1 MKDIFIRLT
10 GQHLR
15 MGSCQMK
22 ISPSEF
28 LMNHLTTFTD
38 MGATETLK
46 FNQKT
51 CYHPV
56 AR

>member
-22 ISPSEF
+22 ISPAES
-28 LMNHLTTFTD
+28 LMNHLTIFED